1 MTDKYEALLNLPRR
15 EPQNRVRMPVGNRA
29 AQFAPFAALTG
40 LDGEMRECARLTDKK
55 KELCELEQDELNR
68 MIGNLAELLDRGE
81 KPRVRVTH
89 FMPDRKKT
97 GGVYTDTVGVLRRI
111 DEVFRVM
118 IFKDAEPV
126 KTDDITEI
134 EIIGFDKNQNS
145 ESATP

>member
-1 MTDKYEALLNLPRR
+1 
-15 EPQNRVRMPVGNRA
+15 MPVGNRA

-40 LDGEMRECARLTDKK
+40 LDGEMRESARLTDKK

-81 KPRVRVTH
+81 KPRVRVTY

-145 ESATP
+145 ESAAP